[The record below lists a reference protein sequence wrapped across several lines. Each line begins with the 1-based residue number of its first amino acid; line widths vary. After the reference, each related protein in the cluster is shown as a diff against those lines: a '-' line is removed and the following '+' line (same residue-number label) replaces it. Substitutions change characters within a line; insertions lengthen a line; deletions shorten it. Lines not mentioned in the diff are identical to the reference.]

1 MPSNTFS
8 KCVLIIEDDVDLSS
22 IYKSVFQKTGYNAIS
37 FTDPIL
43 AFEHFKSNPNFYK
56 LIFTDLRMPG
66 MSGIDLAKKI
76 RCIRNDIVIWLCT
89 AFMVEDFLSDDNF
102 KSARFDMV
110 LEKPIKL
117 SQLKQIIETKLTP
130 LQLK

>member
-43 AFEHFKSNPNFYK
+43 AFAHFKSNPNFYK

-89 AFMVEDFLSDDNF
+89 AFMIEDFLSDDNF

>member
-1 MPSNTFS
+1 MPSDTFS
-8 KCVLIIEDDVDLSS
+8 KSVLIVEDDLDLSG
-22 IYKSVFQKTGYNAIS
+22 IYRGVFQKTGYNAIS

-43 AFEHFKSNPNFYK
+43 ALEHFKSNPYFYS

-76 RCIRNDIVIWLCT
+76 RCIYNDIVIWLCT
-89 AFMVEDFLSDDNF
+89 AFMVEDFLSDSNF

-117 SQLKQIIETKLTP
+117 SHLKQIIETKLTP